1 MPRSLPCDGVG
12 GDGFPRGEGE
22 RADAM
27 TLVDRLTALTGRVH
41 VRAYRLLLDTPRVMA
56 TVPMIRGVWGR
67 ALRHVDER
75 IYRYVFVGDGP
86 PHDRLP
92 RYLMR
97 PAPPDPETAPAIDWI
112 LFADDADLEPVLLRA
127 WDVACGMGLGADRA
141 PFRVR
146 RVLPVGPAIGRD
158 ARPAAAWPLSRAT
171 WPLGGAPD
179 STPCRL
185 SFDSPLRLT
194 GRGRLLLAPG
204 FADIAAAALRRV
216 AALAGRA
223 SGEPYRDLS
232 RAVRA
237 EADTRPAEPWRGER
251 RDFVR
256 WSGAQRREIDLRG
269 VTGGLDLPQGPGEIW
284 PLIAAARWTHVGKG
298 AVFGLGQPRIGS
310 LDRMGPDS
318 PPRGRDGD
326 APRGRSRG

>member
-146 RVLPVGPAIGRD
+146 RMLPVGPAIDRD

-284 PLIAAARWTHVGKG
+284 PLIAAARWTHIGKG

-310 LDRMGPDS
+310 LDRMDPDS

>member
-1 MPRSLPCDGVG
+1 MGWVAR
-12 GDGFPRGEGE
+12 FPRGEGK
-22 RADAM
+22 RVDAM
-27 TLVDRLTALTGRVH
+27 TLVDRLTAQTGRVH

-112 LFADDADLEPVLLRA
+112 LFVGDADLEPVLLRA
-127 WDVACGMGLGADRA
+127 WDVACGMGLGANRM
-141 PFRVR
+141 PFGVR
-146 RVLPVGPAIGRD
+146 RVLSIGPAISQD
-158 ARPAAAWPLSRAT
+158 ARPAAVWPLSQAT
-171 WPLGGAPD
+171 WPLGGTPA
-179 STPCRL
+179 STPCHL

-194 GRGRLLLAPG
+194 GRGRLLREPG
-204 FADIAAAALRRV
+204 LADIAVAALRRIS
-216 AALAGRA
+216 ALADCA
-223 SGEPYRDLS
+223 SGETYRDLS

-237 EADTRPAEPWRGER
+237 EADARPAEPWRGER

-256 WSGAQRREIDLRG
+256 WSGAQRREIDLHG
-269 VTGGLDLPQGPGEIW
+269 VAGGLDLPRGSGEIW
-284 PLIAAARWTHVGKG
+284 PLIAAARWTHIGKG
-298 AVFGLGQPRIGS
+298 AVFGLGQPRIES
-310 LDRMGPDS
+310 LDRTDPGLH
-318 PPRGRDGD
+318 
-326 APRGRSRG
+326 